1 MQQLEHALGLLAE
14 RGEPI
19 PVDVLVRRLEAQ
31 LAVDSSGPDTADG
44 DAGDMPKGPTVRDGL
59 NPRQRPRSWRGPL
72 IAFGTALATVVV
84 VAASILLLDVGSDG
98 VADSTIAHVATTL
111 PPNSTIAH
119 VATTL
124 PPNSTTATT
133 IPTESSV
140 AQGGGYTWSELS
152 LAGDA
157 FVSDESEILSVTHVG
172 SHFVAVGRI
181 FNDCAQVW
189 VSSDRVG
196 WEGAPST
203 PEGGVAVPCR
213 GVIRDVASNGVLS
226 VAVGEKDGSPALWT
240 SEDGYFWD
248 IVGGNPPFAS
258 VDEIQTIAASEGGFV
273 AAGSAIWFS
282 PDGREWIRSSAPLV
296 EWIADV
302 AVGPS
307 GFLAVGSLPET
318 IEIFD
323 GTQSGLANAV
333 LQSPDG
339 RTWSVIAELSGRST
353 EGTECWIAGGAVT
366 YGPSGYVIAG
376 DCVSEESTV
385 AYSSMWT
392 SDDGL
397 RWTQVAHDEEAFL
410 EPAHITSMSADENG
424 YLAAGWSLIGSED
437 RATVWFSQ
445 DARSWTRTELP
456 PHRGTYGIR
465 DVTVHEGTAVAV
477 GHLDFQSAIWLG
489 TGR

>member
-1 MQQLEHALGLLAE
+1 MTDPSRIRRLLEEAN
-14 RGEPI
+14 
-19 PVDVLVRRLEAQ
+19 PVPDPTAAHDNESAADVLFSAINGRRGVMPTAPTRKPVKPVPPPKRPWYRQ
-31 LAVDSSGPDTADG
+31 PVTIFASAVIVTILAVTP
-44 DAGDMPKGPTVRDGL
+44 L
-59 NPRQRPRSWRGPL
+59 LLLRSTGS
-72 IAFGTALATVVV
+72 VVV
-84 VAASILLLDVGSDG
+84 VDEPVVSTTLTPVVSTTIQAAP
-98 VADSTIAHVATTL
+98 ATT
-111 PPNSTIAH
+111 
-119 VATTL
+119 
-124 PPNSTTATT
+124 TT

-140 AQGGGYTWSELS
+140 ARGGGYTWSELS

-172 SHFVAVGRI
+172 SHFVAVGRV

-196 WEGAPST
+196 WDSAAST

-240 SEDGYFWD
+240 SEDGYSWD
-248 IVGGNPPFAS
+248 IVWGNPPFAS

-296 EWIADV
+296 EGIADV

-318 IEIFD
+318 IDIFD
-323 GTQSGLANAV
+323 GQQWGLANAV

-424 YLAAGWSLIGSED
+424 YLAAGWSLVGSKD